1 MTIARAQLVDTSVT
15 RWYHCIT
22 RVFVARSC
30 SVRAIKT
37 ARIGLRTGSRN
48 SLRSSRWPSVVS
60 R

>member
-1 MTIARAQLVDTSVT
+1 MAIARAQLVDTSLT

-22 RVFVARSC
+22 RAFVARSC
-30 SVRAIKT
+30 SVKPIKT
-37 ARIGLRTGSRN
+37 ARIGLGTVSRN